1 MLKCC
6 QFRILPRDNLANF
19 YAVALFSPVKLL
31 NQEAFGLDKT
41 QLMVL
46 MTPVILFS
54 LTVHEYSH
62 GKIALLLG
70 DNTAQR
76 LGRLSFNPIRHLD
89 ITGVLFF
96 YFVGF
101 GWAKPVP
108 VNWQNFQNPQRDMM
122 YVAIAGPLSNIAMA
136 VFCSFFIRL
145 IPIDFSSLMAILNSS
160 IPYTPQ
166 LIDYLFVIL
175 AYGIWINVALAV
187 FNMLPIYPLD
197 GSSVL
202 KGMVPENVAERLTS
216 VDKFGAILILGV
228 FLLDQFANTGI
239 LGTILVY
246 PINYSVLF
254 LSQETFPMII
264 EVLKASFS
272 R

>member
-1 MLKCC
+1 M
-6 QFRILPRDNLANF
+6 I
-19 YAVALFSPVKLL
+19 
-31 NQEAFGLDKT
+31 
-41 QLMVL
+41 L

-62 GKIALLLG
+62 GKMALLLG

-89 ITGVLFF
+89 ILGVLFF

-108 VNWQNFQNPQRDMM
+108 VDPRNFEHPRRDMM
-122 YVAIAGPLSNIAMA
+122 YVAIAGPLSNIALA
-136 VFCSFFIRL
+136 VCCSFFIRL
-145 IPIDFSSLMAILNSS
+145 ISPEFS
-160 IPYTPQ
+160 
-166 LIDYLFVIL
+166 YLFVIL
-175 AYGIWINVALAV
+175 AYGIWINVALAI
-187 FNMLPIYPLD
+187 FNMLPMYPLD

-202 KGMVPENVAERLTS
+202 KGMVSQKIAEGMTNLDR
-216 VDKFGAILILGV
+216 FGAFLILGV
-228 FLLDQFANTGI
+228 FLLDHFAHTGI
-239 LGTILVY
+239 LATILML

-264 EVLKASFS
+264 EVLRASFA
-272 R
+272 